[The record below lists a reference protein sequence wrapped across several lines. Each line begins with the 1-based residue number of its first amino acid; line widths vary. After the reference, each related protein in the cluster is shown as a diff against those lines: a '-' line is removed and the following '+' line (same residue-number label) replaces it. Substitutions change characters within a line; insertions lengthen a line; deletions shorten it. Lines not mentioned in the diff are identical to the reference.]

1 MSFLAT
7 KVNGTKH
14 ITPQV
19 LLKLLKQNKTTIFYS
34 DHVPKKKTGQF
45 HALAIQLL
53 AKGIIGLDIPDNNKA
68 GTNKLTGE
76 HIRITLPNA
85 VDSDGLVLPAYMVQN
100 SYKNLSC
107 VPCVREASDN
117 NN

>member
-1 MSFLAT
+1 MFFLAT
-7 KVNGTKH
+7 KVNGSKH

-19 LLKLLKQNKTTIFYS
+19 LLKLLKQNKTAIFHS

-53 AKGIIGLDIPDNNKA
+53 AKGIIGLDIPDNNKV

-85 VDSDGLVLPAYMVQN
+85 VDSDGLVLPAYMVQT
-100 SYKNLSC
+100 SYENLSC
-107 VPCVREASDN
+107 VQCVTGPSGKN
-117 NN
+117 N

>member
-1 MSFLAT
+1 M
-7 KVNGTKH
+7 
-14 ITPQV
+14 
-19 LLKLLKQNKTTIFYS
+19 
-34 DHVPKKKTGQF
+34 
-45 HALAIQLL
+45 QLL
-53 AKGIIGLDIPDNNKA
+53 AKGIIGLDIPDNNKV

-76 HIRITLPNA
+76 HVRITLLNA

-107 VPCVREASDN
+107 VQCVNGPSDN

>member
-7 KVNGTKH
+7 KVNGSKH

-19 LLKLLKQNKTTIFYS
+19 LLKLLKQNKTTIFHP

-45 HALAIQLL
+45 HALLIQLL
-53 AKGIIGLDIPDNNKA
+53 AKGIIGFDIPDSNKV

-100 SYKNLSC
+100 SYKHLSC
-107 VPCVREASDN
+107 VQCVSVNSDN